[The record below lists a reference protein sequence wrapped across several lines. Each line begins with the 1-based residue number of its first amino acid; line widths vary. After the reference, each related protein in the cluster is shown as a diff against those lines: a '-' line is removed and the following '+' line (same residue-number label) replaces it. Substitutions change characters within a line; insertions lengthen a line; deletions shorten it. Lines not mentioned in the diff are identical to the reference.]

1 MISVTEIILII
12 IGFIALVLGYF
23 IPAGKGDGHL
33 DPDEVDEMVQEG
45 LDRSLNNSVRR
56 TIDGM
61 ARDAVAEAVDDNR
74 LDLSR
79 ISNEKVQEISE
90 YAGTVL
96 DDIKKNHDEVV
107 FMYDMLNDK
116 HKNLTN
122 TVTEITRKAEDAK
135 QTVRDAELTARDARD
150 AAATLDAAAARARI
164 AAETAPHM
172 ENRGDR
178 PIIPVGVSGDKPGDE
193 EEIST
198 QAVPQAAEADEKL
211 DDNGFAVLAPPVE
224 EISETIPEAPVKTA
238 NTPNTAKQTVRRKAD
253 EPMSQNRQILEM
265 HNAGKSNMVIA
276 RELGLGIGEV
286 RLVID
291 LSKKQMKQ
299 KEG

>member
-12 IGFIALVLGYF
+12 AGFIVLILGYF
-23 IPAGKGDGHL
+23 IPAGKGDGQL
-33 DPDEVDEMVQEG
+33 DPDEVNELVQEG

-122 TVTEITRKAEDAK
+122 TVTQITRTAEDAK
-135 QTVRDAELTARDARD
+135 QTVRDAELTAKDARD
-150 AAATLDAAAARARI
+150 AVATLDAAAARAKI
-164 AAETAPHM
+164 AAETVPHM
-172 ENRGDR
+172 AERGDR
-178 PIIPVGVSGDKPGDE
+178 PVIPP
-193 EEIST
+193 EEIRQDNDQDTAKTS
-198 QAVPQAAEADEKL
+198 AAETMNSAQTDSADSFQGL
-211 DDNGFAVLAPPVE
+211 NPPE
-224 EISETIPEAPVKTA
+224 EVREAASESGTKTA
-238 NTPNTAKQTVRRKAD
+238 NTPNTAKQSVRRNPE
-253 EPMSQNRQILEM
+253 EPLSQNQQILEM

-291 LSKKQMKQ
+291 LSKKTSQSST
-299 KEG
+299 GR